1 MKSDF
6 STKVT
11 GGSFIAAGLMLLL
24 GWILLPTHIGT
35 FFQPEDFAAVHAQW
49 SFWIWMYR
57 IHIFGMVVTTM
68 ALVALGALLSE
79 SAARILVWPGVAMA
93 GAGMMV
99 SALATAFYYHFG
111 AWGALDMDG
120 ESPETILAFV
130 ESLRVS
136 TEYVTCLVRFGRV
149 FSGLGFV
156 VLGLVS
162 ALATA
167 FYYHFG
173 AWGALDMDGESPET
187 ILAFVESLRVST
199 EYVTCLVRF
208 GRVFSGCFPDW
219 VLWSW
224 GWVS

>member
-35 FFQPEDFAAVHAQW
+35 YFQPQDFAAVHAQW

-120 ESPETILAFV
+120 ESPETIRAFV

-136 TEYVTCLVRFGRV
+136 TEYVTCLVRRQIAIQGHAAGRCLLRELGQAGGGQIALGSLTV
-149 FSGLGFV
+149 NPRRTFS
-156 VLGLVS
+156 
-162 ALATA
+162 
-167 FYYHFG
+167 
-173 AWGALDMDGESPET
+173 ESN
-187 ILAFVESLRVST
+187 
-199 EYVTCLVRF
+199 YCLLLIQCQRH
-208 GRVFSGCFPDW
+208 PDW
-219 VLWSW
+219 SGFDVI
-224 GWVS
+224 GI

>member
-35 FFQPEDFAAVHAQW
+35 FFQPQDFAAVHAQW

-120 ESPETILAFV
+120 ESPEMILAFV

-156 VLGLVS
+156 VLGLGLLKWKMLPAWITYTAAVMG
-162 ALATA
+162 LAGMAITMGLPDDLEVYMPV
-167 FYYHFG
+167 FYLTTL
-173 AWGALDMDGESPET
+173 W
-187 ILAFVESLRVST
+187 LAATGIVTLR
-199 EYVTCLVRF
+199 
-208 GRVFSGCFPDW
+208 SGIKME
-219 VLWSW
+219 
-224 GWVS
+224 G